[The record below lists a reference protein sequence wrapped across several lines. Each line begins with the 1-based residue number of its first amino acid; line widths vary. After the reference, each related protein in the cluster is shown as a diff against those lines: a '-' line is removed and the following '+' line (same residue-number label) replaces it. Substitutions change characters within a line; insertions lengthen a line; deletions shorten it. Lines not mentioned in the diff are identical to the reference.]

1 MKKIFTIDNFIVGFI
16 PALGYGLGFDIP
28 KILGWEM
35 WQCILLCFAI
45 GGVLDAVANKIV
57 FSKFVQSKTSHKILV
72 SIAFLLIFL
81 AIVQYVVVSWAEL
94 PILDY
99 LIGQYVYIIIPA
111 ILGFAFNNVKRW
123 YLTRK
128 IRERYGDGSK
138 GFLYDDV
145 IKRSEVEEWNKQNQP
160 IKGKYDTEYAVK
172 TKTGIYVGYKE
183 NKCMF
188 YMGIPYA
195 KPPLGERRWKAPEPM
210 PESNEIFE
218 AKYFGASEI
227 QVEHEGS
234 ILKHHRQS
242 EDCLTLN
249 IGFVRK
255 KTNKKKPV
263 LVLFHHGDF
272 SYGGAADP
280 LLYGDNLADT
290 YPDIV
295 AVSFNYRLGIFGF
308 IDFSDIPGGKDYPD
322 ALNLGLLDQIAALK
336 WIKENISTF
345 GGDPDNITVMGFE
358 SGAISISL
366 LAACKQA
373 KGLFQKAFI
382 FFGSPDNTY
391 ATSEKSRNLA
401 KKLLEETS
409 TATMQELQRLPTER
423 LKDAAQKLWL
433 NAAAPTRDGK
443 LIPLN
448 VFEAYKNGAAEGIE
462 FIIGIASNER
472 DTYKSFVGKQ
482 NYEEIMSKGLRE
494 FLAELDTD
502 TAQSVKTYIEEQAK
516 SIPKV
521 EAQAK
526 IFEQWS
532 ASCTYLSAMQLAKF
546 GNEVRLIYWN
556 ATPLIKNLGS
566 GTVDV
571 VSALL
576 GNSKTAQMYG
586 KVLDSVI
593 SKILQTFFQKFMNG
607 ETIQLYNNELK
618 GVDAIEWKVFP
629 KALIVSNKKLQCK
642 SIEDRLTEVE
652 GLLEFFK
659 NKV

>member
-81 AIVQYVVVSWAEL
+81 AIVQYVVVSWTEL

-138 GFLYDDV
+138 GFLYDDM

-345 GGDPDNITVMGFE
+345 GGDPDNVTIPGT
-358 SGAISISL
+358 
-366 LAACKQA
+366 QA
-373 KGLFQKAFI
+373 PI
-382 FFGSPDNTY
+382 
-391 ATSEKSRNLA
+391 
-401 KKLLEETS
+401 
-409 TATMQELQRLPTER
+409 
-423 LKDAAQKLWL
+423 
-433 NAAAPTRDGK
+433 
-443 LIPLN
+443 IP
-448 VFEAYKNGAAEGIE
+448 V
-462 FIIGIASNER
+462 
-472 DTYKSFVGKQ
+472 
-482 NYEEIMSKGLRE
+482 
-494 FLAELDTD
+494 
-502 TAQSVKTYIEEQAK
+502 
-516 SIPKV
+516 
-521 EAQAK
+521 
-526 IFEQWS
+526 
-532 ASCTYLSAMQLAKF
+532 
-546 GNEVRLIYWN
+546 
-556 ATPLIKNLGS
+556 
-566 GTVDV
+566 
-571 VSALL
+571 
-576 GNSKTAQMYG
+576 
-586 KVLDSVI
+586 
-593 SKILQTFFQKFMNG
+593 
-607 ETIQLYNNELK
+607 
-618 GVDAIEWKVFP
+618 
-629 KALIVSNKKLQCK
+629 
-642 SIEDRLTEVE
+642 
-652 GLLEFFK
+652 
-659 NKV
+659 